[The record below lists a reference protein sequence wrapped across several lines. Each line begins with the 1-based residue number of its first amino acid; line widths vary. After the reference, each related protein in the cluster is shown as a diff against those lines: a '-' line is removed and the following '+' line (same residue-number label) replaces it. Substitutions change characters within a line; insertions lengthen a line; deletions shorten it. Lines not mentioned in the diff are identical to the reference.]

1 MVRSLPPSL
10 VVVINWYQNVT
21 RFSPCLLPTGTAS
34 AHPARGQGNYVQ
46 YQMSQQKSTEF
57 LFSLPLMKHTLAE
70 LPHGIARAVHVQKTF
85 ESLVLD
91 LASVQCQV
99 QRC

>member
-1 MVRSLPPSL
+1 
-10 VVVINWYQNVT
+10 
-21 RFSPCLLPTGTAS
+21 
-34 AHPARGQGNYVQ
+34 
-46 YQMSQQKSTEF
+46 MSQQKSTEF

-99 QRC
+99 QCR